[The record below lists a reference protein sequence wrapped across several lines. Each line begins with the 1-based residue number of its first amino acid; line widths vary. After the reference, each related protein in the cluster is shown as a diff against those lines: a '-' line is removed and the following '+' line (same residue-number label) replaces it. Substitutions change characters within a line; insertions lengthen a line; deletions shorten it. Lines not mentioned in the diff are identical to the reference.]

1 MFLDLHNVQKIPIWW
16 KWYSWICPTAWTLY
30 GLIISQFGD
39 VTITMDDGTP
49 MNVFVENYYDF
60 KHSWLGWV
68 AIVVV
73 SFVVLFSFLFAF
85 AIMKLNF
92 QTR

>member
-1 MFLDLHNVQKIPIWW
+1 ME
-16 KWYSWICPTAWTLY
+16 
-30 GLIISQFGD
+30 
-39 VTITMDDGTP
+39 DGTP

-68 AIVVV
+68 AIIVV
-73 SFVVLFSFLFAF
+73 SFAALFAF
-85 AIMKLNF
+85 SFACAIMKLDF

>member
-1 MFLDLHNVQKIPIWW
+1 
-16 KWYSWICPTAWTLY
+16 
-30 GLIISQFGD
+30 LIISQFGD
-39 VTITMDDGTP
+39 VTMPMEDGTP

-68 AIVVV
+68 AIIVV
-73 SFVVLFSFLFAF
+73 SCAALFAF
-85 AIMKLNF
+85 SFACAIMKLDF